1 MIPTLLLVLLTL
13 TSSAEVDYL
22 NILLPELQEPI
33 PTFPLQLITAQD
45 GCYHWKSSQ
54 PDFIHVSPHNPK
66 SPGCSR
72 QALVSVGKI
81 GPFTSSI
88 FVSADEANSESEMK
102 IPVRIR
108 TVKKIRIASKSRMMN
123 IKEVQRLELFAFDN
137 DENTFTSLE
146 GLRFKWRLVQ
156 DTKIL
161 ESVPIINA
169 KLFLPLRTRENI
181 EKSGY

>member
-1 MIPTLLLVLLTL
+1 
-13 TSSAEVDYL
+13 
-22 NILLPELQEPI
+22 
-33 PTFPLQLITAQD
+33 
-45 GCYHWKSSQ
+45 
-54 PDFIHVSPHNPK
+54 
-66 SPGCSR
+66 
-72 QALVSVGKI
+72 
-81 GPFTSSI
+81 
-88 FVSADEANSESEMK
+88 
-102 IPVRIR
+102 
-108 TVKKIRIASKSRMMN
+108 MMN

-161 ESVPIINA
+161 ESVPIVNA